1 MASVLDP
8 RSLGLNLVQV
18 VVVVVCF
25 RQDTVIYKG
34 VGTIYAR
41 THMHTREIQKKM
53 YTQLL
58 AKSLFNK

>member
-25 RQDTVIYKG
+25 RQDIVIYKG

-41 THMHTREIQKKM
+41 MHVHTREIQKKI
-53 YTQLL
+53 Y
-58 AKSLFNK
+58 SVIG

>member
-25 RQDTVIYKG
+25 RQDIVIYKG
-34 VGTIYAR
+34 VGTIYA
-41 THMHTREIQKKM
+41 HMHVHTREIQKKI
-53 YTQLL
+53 Y
-58 AKSLFNK
+58 SVIG